1 MIPDRVAPQLGW
13 VVVEDVPAGWL
24 VMIMSMY

>member
-13 VVVEDVPAGWL
+13 VEVKDVPARGW